1 MASARVVLNS
11 TGVESILSAPGVQD
25 ELNRRAE
32 AVAAAARSTAPVVT
46 GAYRDSIHVESGP
59 SPIDGRARAI
69 VTADVFYADFVEAR
83 TGNLARA
90 LSAAGGA

>member
-1 MASARVVLNS
+1 MARVVLDS
-11 TGVESILSAPGVQD
+11 AGVAALLSESGVQ
-25 ELNRRAE
+25 ELLTAQAE
-32 AVAAAARSTAPVVT
+32 RVAAVARSTAPVKT

-69 VTADVFYADFVEAR
+69 VTADVTYADAVEAR

-90 LSAAGGA
+90 LGSIGGQ